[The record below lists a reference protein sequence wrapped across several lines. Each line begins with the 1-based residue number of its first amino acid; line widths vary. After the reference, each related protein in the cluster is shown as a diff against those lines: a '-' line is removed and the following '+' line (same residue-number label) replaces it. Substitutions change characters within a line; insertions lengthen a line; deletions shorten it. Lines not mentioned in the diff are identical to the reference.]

1 MRYNTELSFCIAEGG
16 LLKLKGAGRVYPWE
30 SGLGINRRSFS
41 LGFFLL
47 EEVFVLNGLL
57 HGWLTRPISLIILCG
72 KQREEVRS
80 Y

>member
-1 MRYNTELSFCIAEGG
+1 MSEMQLT
-16 LLKLKGAGRVYPWE
+16 VYPWE
-30 SGLGINRRSFS
+30 SGLGTNRRSFS

-47 EEVFVLNGLL
+47 EEVFALSGLL

-72 KQREEVRS
+72 TQGEKVRS